1 MLSRALARSR
11 TALRMVT
18 PTGRAVLLL
27 GLAAYAGSVGW
38 GLVELRLVAV
48 MCLGVLVAAVP
59 WLLVPM
65 RVEADLRLRPPRTTA
80 GEAVEASLT
89 ATNRGALPLWQP
101 LVRIPVGARE
111 TWVRMPSLDRGSRER
126 VEVVVDDLARGVLQV
141 GPATAVRSDPLGL
154 LHRAVRWGVAR
165 ELFVRPAMVVVPT
178 LGVGQVRDLEGTP
191 SDRVSMSDLAFHAL
205 REYVPGDDLRHV
217 HWRSSARA
225 GELLVRQYHDTR
237 RNHATVVVDADPAAY
252 PTVEA
257 FELAAS
263 VAASLLMCAAR
274 EEYDVSL
281 ACGDV
286 QLTALPAPAVL
297 DGTCRMDPAPGA
309 AALSEQVSDAMV
321 LSPET
326 SVLLLVTG
334 SGTDLEDVAR
344 ATVTL
349 PGDTRVVVLRAA
361 PGETAGVLR
370 QHAHDAVT
378 VGVLAEL
385 PGLMAAAS

>member
-1 MLSRALARSR
+1 
-11 TALRMVT
+11 MVT
-18 PTGRAVLLL
+18 STGRGVLLL
-27 GLAAYAGSVGW
+27 GVVAYAGSLVW

-48 MCLGVLVAAVP
+48 MCLGVLLAAVP

-89 ATNRGALPLWQP
+89 ATNHGALPLWQP
-101 LVRIPVGARE
+101 LVRIPVGTRE

-154 LHRAVRWGVAR
+154 LHRPVRWGGAR

-178 LGVGQVRDLEGTP
+178 LGAGQVRDLEGTP

-252 PTVEA
+252 PSVEA

-281 ACGDV
+281 ACADV

-297 DGTCRMDPAPGA
+297 DGTCRIDPVPGA
-309 AALSEQVSDAMV
+309 ASLSEQVATAMV
-321 LSPET
+321 LAPET

-334 SGTDLEDVAR
+334 SGTDAEAVTR
-344 ATVTL
+344 ATVAL
-349 PGDTRVVVLRAA
+349 PADTRVVVLRAA

-370 QHAHDAVT
+370 QHSHDAVT
-378 VGVLAEL
+378 VGLLGEL